1 VNGITFNMGLAHSPS
16 IISDGLVFYLDAAN
30 RRSYSGSGLTAN
42 GLVGNIIGSLVNGVG
57 FTSSNNG
64 SFTFDGT
71 NDYIGTNNI
80 DLSGTNKV
88 TVILWAKILNY
99 REVVGGA
106 NCLFEFSNNFNST
119 SGGFVVSFA
128 DDSSVVYESTFPIS
142 VGVKGNANYNV
153 SGFSKTLVN
162 DLGWH
167 HWACIFDKSQNGV
180 ETFLYI
186 DGILRT
192 PTLSPLLGNN
202 TNNFDNTTLNISG
215 RFYGNHS
222 VSNLQIYNR
231 ALSATEILQNYNATR
246 KRFGL

>member
-1 VNGITFNMGLAHSPS
+1 MGLAHSPS
-16 IISDGLVFYLDAAN
+16 IISDGLIFYLDAAN

-106 NCLFEFSNNFNST
+106 NSLFEFSSNYNNT
-119 SGGFVVSFA
+119 TGGFNISFG
-128 DDSSVVYESTFPIS
+128 DDSSVAFAGVYPITLA
-142 VGVKGNANYNV
+142 VKGNTNYNFAT
-153 SGFSKTLVN
+153 FSKTLVN
-162 DLGWH
+162 DLAWH
-167 HWACIFDKSQNGV
+167 HWACILDKSQSGLEV
-180 ETFLYI
+180 SLYI
-186 DGILRT
+186 DGILR
-192 PTLSPLLGNN
+192 SPLITSIANN
-202 TNNFDNTTLNISG
+202 TNNFDNTNLYVANRAFSNI
-215 RFYGNHS
+215 NL
-222 VSNLQIYNR
+222 SNLQLYNR
-231 ALSATEILQNYNATR
+231 VLTQQEILQNYNATR

>member
-1 VNGITFNMGLAHSPS
+1 MGIDIGPIETT
-16 IISDGLVFYLDAAN
+16 DGLVFQLDAGN
-30 RRSYSGSGLTAN
+30 TRSYSGSGLTAN
-42 GLVGNIIGSLVNGVG
+42 GLVGGIGGTLVNGVG

-64 SFTFDGT
+64 SFIFDGT

-119 SGGFVVSFA
+119 SGGFVVGFA
-128 DDSSVVYESTFPIS
+128 DDSSVIYESTFPIS
-142 VGVKGNANYNV
+142 VSVKGNANYNV

-215 RFYGNHS
+215 RFYGNYS
-222 VSNLQIYNR
+222 LSNLQVYNR
-231 ALSATEILQNYNATR
+231 ALSATEIFQNYYAAKGR
-246 KRFGL
+246 YK